1 MLHMNGNVVTLAD
14 YGLAQIARPVVARTK
29 DVLRKRNARKV
40 ASEARRQTQKLS
52 IVCSNGFVIR
62 PIK

>member
-1 MLHMNGNVVTLAD
+1 MLHINGNVVTLAD
-14 YGLAQIARPVVARTK
+14 YGLAQVARPVVSRTK

-40 ASEARRQTQKLS
+40 AAEAREQARKLS